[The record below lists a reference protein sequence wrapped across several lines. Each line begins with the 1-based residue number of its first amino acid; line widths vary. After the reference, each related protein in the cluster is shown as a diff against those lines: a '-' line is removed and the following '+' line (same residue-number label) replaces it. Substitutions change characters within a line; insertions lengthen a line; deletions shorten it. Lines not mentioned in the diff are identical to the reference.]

1 MLVDKRNNYKAKLT
15 DFGTSQR
22 VRQVLADRPVGTI
35 HAMAPEALAALA
47 PDPSGNAYEPR
58 AVDIYAF
65 GIFLQALWDE
75 GRDPYSHLSQE
86 MINEVLMDDRWDGLT
101 EKDQKRL
108 VVFKHITANVTR
120 WKDTE
125 GYRPPPGSMLP
136 QFVTLY
142 RQCVRLNPEQ
152 RPSFYTI
159 CKTLKA
165 IVEERTRLARVA
177 SRPDGWQPD
186 ESPFLRVTLTISYNP
201 VVLKDSTA
209 LLTAHLT
216 SELRSSQLQPSRVAT
231 ATLDEERNA
240 RLVFVF
246 AARAAETLQLCF
258 TGVSHMQDPTKPT
271 EDPFALLPVLTVPV
285 PRVPQP
291 GEAAEELPPVVLQP
305 DWAALRTRA
314 ATPSTNGTPTSVV
327 VHVLRTPPY
336 ATEALKRSLGVL
348 TLLLGPDPTLLRLPS
363 RSRGGIVQLPPPLAP
378 EEDFDVVLSYRD
390 TETGVSGSNFVFRL
404 QEALEA
410 RGKRVFCYANL
421 HVSTRWQSPFLHGVG
436 QCRVFMPICSPEYG
450 DLDAAPWGAAELLH
464 ASALSTTCG
473 GVPAILPVFHSGKA
487 FPPNGDTAAV
497 LYEYFDAVVPARDLY
512 IEPAR
517 NMAYRD
523 IFTVVLDALER
534 ALAAQEA
541 GANVTDYSDLG
552 ESESSAMD
560 EDGDDA

>member
-1 MLVDKRNNYKAKLT
+1 MLVNKRNNYKAKLT

-22 VRQVLADRPVGTI
+22 VRQVLADLPVGTI
-35 HAMAPEALAALA
+35 HAMAPEALAASPPGA
-47 PDPSGNAYEPR
+47 SGNAYELR

-86 MINEVLMDDRWDGLT
+86 VINEVLMDDRWVGVT
-101 EKDQKRL
+101 EKEQKRL
-108 VVFKHITANVTR
+108 VVFKHITANVKR
-120 WKDTE
+120 WPKTE

-136 QFVTLY
+136 QFVELY
-142 RQCVRLNPEQ
+142 EQCVRLKPEQ
-152 RPSFYTI
+152 RPSFWTI
-159 CKTLKA
+159 CNKLKA
-165 IVEERTRLARVA
+165 IVEERRRLARV
-177 SRPDGWQPD
+177 SSQPDGWQPD
-186 ESPFLRVTLTISYNP
+186 QSPFLRVTLTISYNP
-201 VVLKDSTA
+201 VVLKDGTA
-209 LLTAHLT
+209 PLTLHLT
-216 SELRSSQLQPSRVAT
+216 SELRSSQLKPSHVAT

-246 AARAAETLQLCF
+246 AARAAETLQLRF
-258 TGVSHMQDPTKPT
+258 TGVSHMQDPTNPGA
-271 EDPFALLPVLTVPV
+271 DAFALLPKLTVPV

-291 GEAAEELPPVVLQP
+291 GEAAEELPPVVLHP

-314 ATPSTNGTPTSVV
+314 GTPDTNGTPTSVF
-327 VHVLRTPPY
+327 VHVLRPPPHG
-336 ATEALKRSLGVL
+336 TVALERSLGVL

-390 TETGVSGSNFVFRL
+390 TDTGVSGSNFVFRL

-410 RGKRVFCYANL
+410 KRYRVFCYANL
-421 HVSTRWQSPFLHGVG
+421 HVGKRWQSPFLHGVG

-450 DLDAAPWGAAELLH
+450 DLEAAPWGAAELLH
-464 ASALSTTCG
+464 AAALNTTYG

-487 FPPNGDTAAV
+487 FPPNDDTAAV
-497 LYEYFDAVVPARDLY
+497 LNEYRSAVVPATDLY

-517 NMAYRD
+517 SMAYRD

-534 ALAAQEA
+534 ALAAQDA
-541 GANVTDYSDLG
+541 DFNATDYSG
-552 ESESSAMD
+552 SSESESSAMD
-560 EDGDDA
+560 EDGE